1 MQHEFSPLADASP
14 YSDLL
19 SSKYRRAI
27 AATGR
32 ASGPIPATDLSIAIL
47 DELVPEE
54 ALTKMQIG
62 DAIKYRKE
70 SQSAR
75 EAFLEHLLTLY
86 AKVGEVPPDGNYSA
100 AIEKILATEV
110 RPVVTEFRNQLLTI
124 HEKLF
129 GKILAGALAV
139 AGSSGVVQLFGDMTW
154 QKLLSLAGAAGAY
167 IATQAIEAVGE
178 ERAARRDYAISYLL
192 DLEAKK

>member
-1 MQHEFSPLADASP
+1 M
-14 YSDLL
+14 
-19 SSKYRRAI
+19 KVI
-27 AATGR
+27 
-32 ASGPIPATDLSIAIL
+32 
-47 DELVPEE
+47 
-54 ALTKMQIG
+54 

-86 AKVGEVPPDGNYSA
+86 AKIGEVPSDGDYSA
-100 AIEKILATEV
+100 SIEKLLATEV
-110 RPVVTEFRNQLLTI
+110 RPAVTEFRNQLLTI

-129 GKILAGALAV
+129 GKIVTGALGA
-139 AGSSGVVQLFGDMTW
+139 AASSGLVQMFGNMTW
-154 QKLLSLAGAAGAY
+154 QTLLSLAGAAGAY
-167 IATQAIEAVGE
+167 IAKEAIDAHVE